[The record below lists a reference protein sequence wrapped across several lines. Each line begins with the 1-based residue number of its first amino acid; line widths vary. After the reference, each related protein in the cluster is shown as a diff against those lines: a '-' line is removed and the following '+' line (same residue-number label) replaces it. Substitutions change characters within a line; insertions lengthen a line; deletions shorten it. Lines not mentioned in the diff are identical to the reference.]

1 MCMRIFSLSLCLV
14 VALLAPTGVHSD
26 QRAVPQSELQ
36 VQLSYAPLV
45 EQAAPAVVNIY
56 TQKIVT
62 NRQTIPLF
70 NDPFFKRFF
79 GELEPQLNRPR
90 REQQNSLGSGVI
102 VRSDGMIVTNQHV
115 IEGADK
121 VVVVLADKREFEAKL
136 VRFND
141 HKYFDTLR
149 NKLNWGLDARN

>member
-1 MCMRIFSLSLCLV
+1 MCMRIFSLLMCLG
-14 VALLAPTGVHSD
+14 VALLAPLGAYSD
-26 QRAVPQSELQ
+26 GRVVPQSQLQ

-56 TQKIVT
+56 TQKIVS
-62 NRQTIPLF
+62 NRQTTPLF

-79 GELEPQLNRPR
+79 GDLGLQLNRPR
-90 REQQNSLGSGVI
+90 REKHNSLGSGVI

-121 VVVVLADKREFEAKL
+121 IVVVETDSWHAV
-136 VRFND
+136 
-141 HKYFDTLR
+141 
-149 NKLNWGLDARN
+149 